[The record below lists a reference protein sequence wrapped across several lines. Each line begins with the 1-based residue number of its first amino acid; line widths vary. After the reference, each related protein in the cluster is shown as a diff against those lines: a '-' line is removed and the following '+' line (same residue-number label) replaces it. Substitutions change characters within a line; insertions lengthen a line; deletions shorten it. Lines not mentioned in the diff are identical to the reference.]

1 MLKLACSDPEEVE
14 KATFLMASFVT
25 MVPFLL
31 TVASYINIV
40 DAVLRIPSAA
50 GKQKAFS
57 TCSSHLIVVTLY
69 YGTLG
74 TVYAI
79 PAATQAA
86 ALNKVFSLLYTVV
99 TPMVNPI
106 VYSLRNKDVKRAVQ
120 RLLSQWKRAVKT

>member
-1 MLKLACSDPEEVE
+1 MG
-14 KATFLMASFVT
+14 
-25 MVPFLL
+25 PFLL

-40 DAVLRIPSAA
+40 VAVFRMPSAA
-50 GKQKAFS
+50 GKQRAFS
-57 TCSSHLIVVTLY
+57 TCSSHLIVVSLY

-79 PAATQAA
+79 PTATQAT

-106 VYSLRNKDVKRAVQ
+106 VYSLRNKDVKKAVQ
-120 RLLSQWKRAVKT
+120 KLLSKWKHPMKT